1 MEGNKMDKE
10 IITFE
15 NKNMQLFRNS
25 VSEIDKFR
33 QIKAENIDTITKM
46 AGKNIQLS
54 SDIWDSLI
62 NDIRKELPI
71 LYPVLTDNGI
81 LTNQERKVCVLSFL
95 GLQSGE
101 ISNLLDIKHQRVSN
115 VRANINMKLFGFS
128 TAKNLNK
135 NLRGR
140 NVSDKI

>member
-1 MEGNKMDKE
+1 MDKE